1 MVKKKATKV
10 AKTYTPPPVRPT
22 LDALKT
28 SVLIVSLLINLAV
41 FIGWVILR
49 VTSKYDEQVF
59 NFLFTR

>member
-1 MVKKKATKV
+1 MAKKKETSAVKTTQPRVPTTSDDVKTAILIISLALNV
-10 AKTYTPPPVRPT
+10 A
-22 LDALKT
+22 
-28 SVLIVSLLINLAV
+28 I

>member
-1 MVKKKATKV
+1 MVKKKEVST
-10 AKTYTPPPVRPT
+10 AKTTQLRVPT
-22 LDALKT
+22 TSDDAKT
-28 SVLIVSLLINLAV
+28 AILIISLALNVAI

>member
-1 MVKKKATKV
+1 MAKKKEVST
-10 AKTYTPPPVRPT
+10 AKTTQTRIPT
-22 LDALKT
+22 TSDDVKTAILIISLALN
-28 SVLIVSLLINLAV
+28 VAI